1 MHRSGTGKGSRMG
14 PGVLVRWVF
23 PSFTV
28 MGRRGGE
35 VERSPWLWEGAA
47 FGVPTVLPSGVEEV
61 GGGGAGFAHL
71 LLRRHL
77 CCRYSVPCQLLG
89 GINNEGAEES
99 VEKSDKRAH
108 GLIPFFLLTPAVYK
122 ALF

>member
-61 GGGGAGFAHL
+61 GGGGG
-71 LLRRHL
+71 RL
-77 CCRYSVPCQLLG
+77 C
-89 GINNEGAEES
+89 
-99 VEKSDKRAH
+99 
-108 GLIPFFLLTPAVYK
+108 TPAAQEASLLQILCSLSAPGWY
-122 ALF
+122 